1 MNLLL
6 VRHGQTE
13 HNRRNLALG
22 RDDVPLNETGLRQA
36 EALSRALSEERL
48 TAVYASPLER
58 ARRTAEAIA
67 RPHELEV
74 VIDDGLIEM
83 DVGEMDGMPFPEL
96 REKFPAF
103 IESWLGSEGA
113 NERMPGGE
121 RLLDVRERASAALS
135 AIVKRH
141 PDGRVCLVSHN
152 FVILSLL
159 THLLGLELS
168 GFRRLKHS
176 VAAVTRVEWR
186 GEFPMVVSLNDTCH
200 LAGIT

>member
-1 MNLLL
+1 MYLFL
-6 VRHGQTE
+6 VRHGETE

-22 RDDVPLNETGLRQA
+22 REDVPLNETGLRQA
-36 EALSRALSEERL
+36 EALGRALSGERL

-74 VIDDGLIEM
+74 VTDDALIEM
-83 DVGEMDGMPFPEL
+83 DVGEMDGLPFTDV
-96 REKFPAF
+96 REKFPGF
-103 IESWLGSEGA
+103 IERWLGSEGT

-121 RLLDVRERASAALS
+121 RLIDVRERASAALS
-135 AIVKRH
+135 AIIERH
-141 PDGRVCLVSHN
+141 QGGRVCLVSHN

-159 THLLGLELS
+159 THLLGLELA
-168 GFRRLKHS
+168 GFRRLRHS

-186 GEFPMVVSLNDTCH
+186 GEIPMVVSLNDTCH